1 MPKWR
6 EVKPKAT
13 KSSKASEK
21 PVDEESPAEP
31 EES

>member
-6 EVKPKAT
+6 EVKPKA
-13 KSSKASEK
+13 KSRKASEK
-21 PVDEESPAEP
+21 PVDEESPAEH